1 MADGYP
7 SGRTGTPEEEAVRLR
22 SLFSVENLTRS
33 STRRSRR
40 WVAAVLVAA
49 LVTSTCAI
57 VLALR
62 TTADAHSYPAA
73 WGSPVA
79 PFAAIVEQTRDLRF
93 DHPVF
98 VDFLDSKQFRADT
111 AEADAVTL
119 AQDRARV
126 EREVGLLTILGL
138 VPGEVDLFNDADQL
152 RGSGQLVSYS
162 YLDEHIRVRG
172 EELTPA
178 VQAELVGALA
188 QALQDQ
194 HFGVG
199 ARLREVSADADK
211 VSALQALALGDAARV
226 EEVWLDSLSPAEQA
240 EIADDRVRLGAET
253 GDEAS
258 RVPGVVKALVGI
270 PGEFG
275 EVMVEA
281 ALSRGG
287 QRAVDDLFLV
297 PPTTAEQLLDP
308 WAMVQDHQGYL
319 DVRAPGVPDD
329 STETATGTLGAIFW
343 LALLAERLPASRA
356 LDAAYGWG
364 GDTFVTYDSDGTS
377 CVRVRY
383 AADGPGDLAEME
395 SALAA
400 WSRRAPDDEGVT
412 VRGSGRHLLVQSCA
426 PSSEVPR
433 SHSHGPRQAV
443 DLAVARSRLSVD
455 LVRQKVEVPV
465 ARCGAAMLLPG
476 PDVPADAESSVDR
489 SAKRRVLKACTEP
502 TSGHAD

>member
-7 SGRTGTPEEEAVRLR
+7 SGRMGTPEEEAVRLR

-49 LVTSTCAI
+49 LVMSTCAI

-62 TTADAHSYPAA
+62 TKADAHSYPAA
-73 WGSPVA
+73 WSSTVA
-79 PFAAIVEQTRDLRF
+79 PFAAIVEETRDLHF

-111 AEADAVTL
+111 AEADAATL
-119 AQDRARV
+119 ALDRARI
-126 EREVGLLTILGL
+126 EQEVGLLRILGL
-138 VPGEVDLFNDADQL
+138 VPGDLDLFNDADQL
-152 RGSGQLVSYS
+152 RGSGPLVSYS
-162 YLDEHIRVRG
+162 YQDEHIRVRG

-178 VQAELVGALA
+178 VEAELVVALA

-199 ARLREVSADADK
+199 ARLREARADADR
-211 VSALQALALGDAARV
+211 VTALQALAIGDAARV
-226 EEVWLDSLSPAEQA
+226 EEGWLDTLSRGERA
-240 EIADDRVRLGAET
+240 EIADDRVRLGVET
-253 GDEAS
+253 GDEVS
-258 RVPGVVKALVGI
+258 RLPGPVKALVGI

-281 ALSRGG
+281 ALTRGG

-308 WAMVQDHQGYL
+308 WALVQDHQGYL
-319 DVRAPGVPDD
+319 DVTAPGVPDD
-329 STETATGTLGAIFW
+329 STETATGTFGAIFW

-356 LDAAYGWG
+356 LDAAHGWG

-377 CVRVRY
+377 CVRIRY
-383 AADGPGDLAEME
+383 AADGPGDLAAME
-395 SALAA
+395 
-400 WSRRAPDDEGVT
+400 
-412 VRGSGRHLLVQSCA
+412 
-426 PSSEVPR
+426 
-433 SHSHGPRQAV
+433 
-443 DLAVARSRLSVD
+443 
-455 LVRQKVEVPV
+455 
-465 ARCGAAMLLPG
+465 
-476 PDVPADAESSVDR
+476 
-489 SAKRRVLKACTEP
+489 
-502 TSGHAD
+502 